1 MAIDSLG
8 IVSVEIVSMA
18 IDSTATVSTA
28 TVSMVS
34 YTSLSAAFTK
44 FQFNVVM
51 DQTQQELGY
60 LKILGH
66 FKLD

>member
-18 IDSTATVSTA
+18 IDSTATVSK
-28 TVSMVS
+28 VS
-34 YTSLSAAFTK
+34 YTSLSAAFIK
-44 FQFNVVM
+44 FQFNVIM
-51 DQTQQELGY
+51 DQTQKELGY

-66 FKLD
+66 F